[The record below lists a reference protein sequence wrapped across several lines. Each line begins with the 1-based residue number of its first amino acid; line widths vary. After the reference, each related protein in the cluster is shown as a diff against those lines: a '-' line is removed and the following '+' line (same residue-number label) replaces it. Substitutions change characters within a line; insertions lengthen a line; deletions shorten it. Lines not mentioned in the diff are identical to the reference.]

1 MLYSK
6 LNVSM
11 ATMFHSLS
19 KLWNVLVFSHNCFT
33 FLCSY
38 FYNWMAWWKTDVI
51 QQIYFVG
58 YRSLFFIVLLAFIM
72 HASMFRP
79 LFRNKVQTSQKKY
92 RECYTTQLKST
103 CKNSGTLE
111 GKYFTQEGHL
121 CQPCTKPFNLGV
133 IFSLLLI
140 TFGSFLMFLKKNQ
153 LIPDIKIQG
162 RS

>member
-19 KLWNVLVFSHNCFT
+19 KLWNVLVFSHNFFT

-38 FYNWMAWWKTDVI
+38 FYTFMAWCKTDVI
-51 QQIYFVG
+51 RQIYFVG
-58 YRSLFFIVLLAFIM
+58 HRSLFFIVLLAFIM

-79 LFRNKVQTSQKKY
+79 LFKNKVQTSQKKY

-133 IFSLLLI
+133 ILSLLLI
-140 TFGSFLMFLKKNQ
+140 TFGSFLMFLKKKSTDPRYQN
-153 LIPDIKIQG
+153 P
-162 RS
+162 R